1 MLKDIIMTEKKNH
14 SFSVFVNHEYPA
26 IDRGEGIYLYDT
38 DGNRY
43 IDASSGPITCSLG
56 HGVTEIAETLKAQAQ
71 KTAYVYRMDFT
82 TPELEECCSRICE
95 KTGDV
100 MEKVFMVSG
109 GSEATETAI
118 KLARK
123 YHLEKG
129 NPSKFKIISRW
140 LSYHGMTMGALALS
154 GFPFRRADYVPYL
167 TGTHHI
173 APGYCYRCWF
183 KKQPETCSL
192 ECAEALENEIMMQGP
207 ETVAAFIAEPF
218 SGMSLCAA
226 APRRDYFKRIR
237 EICDKFD
244 VLLIMDEVMT
254 GFGRTGK
261 YFAYEHYDTPPDLIA
276 LGKGIAGGY
285 FPLGAVAVTARVID
299 AIAQGSGFFS
309 AGHTWSGNPLG
320 AAVANKTMDLL
331 DEQDL
336 VERCRAM
343 GDYLGQGLEE
353 LRSHPIVGDVR
364 GEGLMRGIEFVKD
377 KETREPLDPD
387 LKFWINLHTHARSK
401 GLVIET
407 SGGCERGQAGDMAM
421 LGPSFIV
428 TKAEIDQIITLFDEV
443 LTDMEKNIGV

>member
-1 MLKDIIMTEKKNH
+1 MPQKKSH
-14 SFSVFVNHEYPA
+14 SFSVFINHEYPA
-26 IDRGEGIYLYDT
+26 VDRGEGIYLFDT
-38 DGNRY
+38 DGKRY

-56 HGVTEIAETLKAQAQ
+56 HGVAEIAETLKEQAL

-82 TPELEECCSRICE
+82 TPVLEECCTRICE
-95 KTGDV
+95 KTGHV
-100 MEKVFMVSG
+100 MDRVFMVSG
-109 GSEATETAI
+109 GSEATEMAI

-123 YHLEKG
+123 YHVESG

-167 TGTHHI
+167 GGTYHI

-183 KKQPETCSL
+183 KQHPESCSL
-192 ECAEALENEIMMQGP
+192 ECARALEDEILMQGP

-226 APRRDYFKRIR
+226 APRRDYFKKIR
-237 EICDKFD
+237 EICDRFD

-261 YFAYEHYDTPPDLIA
+261 YFAYEHFETPPDLMA
-276 LGKGIAGGY
+276 MGKGIAGGY
-285 FPLGAVAVTARVID
+285 FPLGAVASTARIID
-299 AIAQGSGFFS
+299 TIAKGSGIFA
-309 AGHTWSGNPLG
+309 AGHTWAGNPLG
-320 AAVANKTMDLL
+320 AAVAVKTMDLL
-331 DEQDL
+331 DERNL
-336 VERCRAM
+336 VQRCAQM
-343 GDYLGQGLEE
+343 GDYLGQKLEG

-364 GEGLMRGIEFVKD
+364 GEGLMRGVEFVKD
-377 KETREPLDPD
+377 KETKAPLDPA
-387 LKFWINLHTHARSK
+387 LMFWVDIHMQAQSR

-407 SGGCERGQAGDMAM
+407 SGGSERGQAGDMMM

-428 TKAEIDQIITLFDEV
+428 TEAQIDEIIALLDEV
-443 LTDMEKNIGV
+443 LTEMENKLGF

>member
-1 MLKDIIMTEKKNH
+1 MPGKKSH
-14 SFSVFVNHEYPA
+14 SISVFINQEYPA
-26 IDRGEGIYLYDT
+26 IVRGEGIYLFDNN
-38 DGNRY
+38 GNRY
-43 IDASSGPITCSLG
+43 IDASSGPILCSLG
-56 HGVTEIAETLKAQAQ
+56 HGVKEMADAMQEQTLR
-71 KTAYVYRMDFT
+71 TAYVFRMDFT

-95 KTGDV
+95 KTNHV

-109 GSEATETAI
+109 GSEATEIAI

-123 YHLEKG
+123 YHLENG

-140 LSYHGMTMGALALS
+140 LSYHGMTMGSLSLS

-167 TGTHHI
+167 HGTYHI

-183 KKQPETCSL
+183 NQKPETCNL
-192 ECAEALENEIMMQGP
+192 ECARALENEIMMQGP

-226 APRRDYFKRIR
+226 APRRDYFKKIR

-261 YFAYEHYDTPPDLIA
+261 YFAYEHYETPPDLIA

-285 FPLGAVAVTARVID
+285 FPLGAVAVTHKVID
-299 AIAQGSGFFS
+299 AMAKGSGIFA
-309 AGHTWSGNPLG
+309 AGHTWAGNPLG

-331 DEQDL
+331 EEQNL
-336 VERCRAM
+336 VARCAEM
-343 GDYLGQGLEE
+343 GIYLGQKLEG

-364 GEGLMRGIEFVKD
+364 GEGLMRGVEFVKD
-377 KETREPLDPD
+377 KKTKEPLDPA
-387 LKFWINLHTHARSK
+387 LKFWIDLHAQALTR
-401 GLVIET
+401 GLVLET
-407 SGGCERGQAGDMAM
+407 SGGCERGQAGDMMM

-428 TKAEIDQIITLFDEV
+428 TRDEIDEIIGLLDEV
-443 LTDMEKNIGV
+443 LTDMEKKLGF

>member
-1 MLKDIIMTEKKNH
+1 MPQKKSH
-14 SFSVFVNHEYPA
+14 SFSVYLNHEYPA
-26 IDRGEGIYLYDT
+26 IERGEGIYLYDT

-56 HGVTEIAETLKAQAQ
+56 HGVKEIADTLKEQAQ
-71 KTAYVYRMDFT
+71 KTAYVFRMDFT
-82 TPELEECCSRICE
+82 TPVLEECCTRICE
-95 KTGDV
+95 KTNNV

-123 YHLEKG
+123 YHVENG
-129 NPSKFKIISRW
+129 NSSKFKIISRW
-140 LSYHGMTMGALALS
+140 LSYHGMTMGSLSLS

-167 TGTHHI
+167 QGTYHI

-183 KKQPETCSL
+183 NQKPDTCNL
-192 ECAEALENEIMMQGP
+192 ECAQALENEIMMQGP
-207 ETVAAFIAEPF
+207 ETVAAFMAEPF

-226 APRRDYFKRIR
+226 APRRDYFKKVR
-237 EICDKFD
+237 EICDKFN

-261 YFAYEHYDTPPDLIA
+261 YFAYEHFETPPDLIA

-285 FPLGAVAVTARVID
+285 FPLGAVAVTNKVID
-299 AIAQGSGFFS
+299 AIAKGSGIFS
-309 AGHTWSGNPLG
+309 AGHTWAGNPLG

-331 DEQDL
+331 DEHNL
-336 VERCRAM
+336 VERCAEM
-343 GDYLGQGLEE
+343 GNYLGQKLEG

-364 GEGLMRGIEFVKD
+364 GEGLMRGVEFVRD
-377 KETREPLDPD
+377 KQTKEPLDPA
-387 LKFWINLHTHARSK
+387 LKFWIDLHTQAQNR
-401 GLVIET
+401 GLVLET
-407 SGGCERGQAGDMAM
+407 SGGCERGQAGDMMM

-428 TKAEIDQIITLFDEV
+428 TRDEIDEIIGLLDQV
-443 LTDMEKNIGV
+443 LTYMENKLGF